1 MASPKFDA
9 ISVQFSKKIADTVAT
24 AATAGTILTV
34 AERETYIN
42 LALNEVFR
50 KYWAGVQGDSK
61 KFLEIFP
68 ELLRSF
74 QITTIST
81 GTFNLALPLVPLTGT
96 IDPTASTSVTGVNTL
111 FLTELEVGD
120 RILVTGLTR
129 IVATIVSNT
138 SLTVTQAF
146 TDVANDTSPEKYAS
160 VYDFFKMIDAYTV
173 TSPKYIKFLDKTL
186 RTVVITGTNNLYTP
200 SATHLIGFELEGT
213 LEFYPAASFNA
224 QKVKIN
230 YIRKPVNPTTG
241 EAFVNGDTRDIPF
254 NAIWSEEIAETAFR
268 IWQQNTQERNMVR
281 SEV

>member
-96 IDPTASTSVTGVNTL
+96 IDPTASVSVTGVNTL

-146 TDVANDTSPEKYAS
+146 TDVDNDTSPEKYAS

-173 TSPKYIKFLDKTL
+173 TSPKYIKFLDKT
-186 RTVVITGTNNLYTP
+186 
-200 SATHLIGFELEGT
+200 
-213 LEFYPAASFNA
+213 
-224 QKVKIN
+224 
-230 YIRKPVNPTTG
+230 
-241 EAFVNGDTRDIPF
+241 
-254 NAIWSEEIAETAFR
+254 
-268 IWQQNTQERNMVR
+268 
-281 SEV
+281 